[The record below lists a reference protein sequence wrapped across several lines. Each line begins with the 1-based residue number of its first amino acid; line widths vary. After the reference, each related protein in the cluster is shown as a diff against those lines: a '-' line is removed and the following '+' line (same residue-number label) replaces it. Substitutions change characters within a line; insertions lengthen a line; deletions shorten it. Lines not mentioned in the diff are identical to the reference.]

1 MLILLQIKLFSIIKE
16 PKKEKEILIF
26 TLRLLPQSN
35 RVHMVEVKRAVIHK
49 SSNNRLIFEQTLY
62 KFYQTIII
70 VLPTIESNCI
80 K

>member
-26 TLRLLPQSN
+26 TQSN